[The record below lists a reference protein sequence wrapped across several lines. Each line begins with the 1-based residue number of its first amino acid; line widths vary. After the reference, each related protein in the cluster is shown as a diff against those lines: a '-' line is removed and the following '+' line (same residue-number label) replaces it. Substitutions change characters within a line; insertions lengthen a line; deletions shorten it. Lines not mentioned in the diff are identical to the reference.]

1 MASVYLCIRRPFRPD
16 PWAVYIV
23 LERGTSDL
31 FRALSNGGLLTAVLT
46 RAVVA
51 QVLLGLEH
59 VHRAGYVYRDLKPE
73 NVLVRANGSI
83 CIADFGLA
91 RLLPEGAR
99 AFTNCGTGG
108 ACRMLPAASSNALY
122 GTLVYGVK

>member
-1 MASVYLCIRRPFRPD
+1 M
-16 PWAVYIV
+16 
-23 LERGTSDL
+23 
-31 FRALSNGGLLTAVLT
+31 
-46 RAVVA
+46 
-51 QVLLGLEH
+51 GLEH

-99 AFTNCGTGG
+99 AFTNCGTGDYCSPELLQFHGTTRAADVWALGVFLFEITAGYPPFKG
-108 ACRMLPAASSNALY
+108 ATQAEQFRAIIAADLGVRPARYCPPPPCHLYALRRF
-122 GTLVYGVK
+122 